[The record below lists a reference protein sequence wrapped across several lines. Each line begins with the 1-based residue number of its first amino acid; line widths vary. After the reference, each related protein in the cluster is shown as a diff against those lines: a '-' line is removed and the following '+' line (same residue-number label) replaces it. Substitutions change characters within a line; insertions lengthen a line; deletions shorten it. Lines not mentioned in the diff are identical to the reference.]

1 MELTDA
7 QKDQIRSWIEEGAGL
22 SDVQKRLSEEFDI
35 SMTYMDVR
43 FLVLD
48 LGAEIQ
54 DKEPPVASKSQEE
67 TQESPSTPEAEVEN
81 VEAEEMIPPPAGSA
95 DAAASNVS
103 IDIDRIT
110 KPGAVASGTVVFS
123 DGTSATWMVDQL
135 GRLALDAGSPDYR
148 PSEEDVMAFQTE
160 LQKAFSSRGL

>member
-22 SDVQKRLSEEFDI
+22 SDVQKRLSKEFDI
-35 SMTYMDVR
+35 TMTYMDVR

-54 DKEPPVASKSQEE
+54 DKTPPEPAKPADAIPPVAGD
-67 TQESPSTPEAEVEN
+67 TVED
-81 VEAEEMIPPPAGSA
+81 VEADEMIPPPAGAAA
-95 DAAASNVS
+95 DAAAGKLS

-148 PSEEDVMAFQTE
+148 PSEEDLKAFQME

>member
-35 SMTYMDVR
+35 TMTYMDVR

-54 DKEPPVASKSQEE
+54 DKTPPEPAKPADAIPPVAGD
-67 TQESPSTPEAEVEN
+67 TVED
-81 VEAEEMIPPPAGSA
+81 VEADEMIPPPAG
-95 DAAASNVS
+95 AAAGAAAGKLSMAGA
-103 IDIDRIT
+103 RIRAET
-110 KPGAVASGTVVFS
+110 ETSTGSWARGIRPGSSAPHAARPTRVA
-123 DGTSATWMVDQL
+123 
-135 GRLALDAGSPDYR
+135 RR
-148 PSEEDVMAFQTE
+148 
-160 LQKAFSSRGL
+160 K